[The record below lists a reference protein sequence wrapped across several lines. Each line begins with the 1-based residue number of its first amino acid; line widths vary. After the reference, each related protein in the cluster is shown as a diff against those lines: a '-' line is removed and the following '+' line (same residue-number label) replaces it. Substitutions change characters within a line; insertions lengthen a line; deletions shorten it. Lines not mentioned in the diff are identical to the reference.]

1 MPYLLTYINA
11 ACYAIYRTLMI
22 TIRSSATLASISELR
37 AKSEQ
42 ILSRLKESRVILE
55 RHKKPVAVM
64 LDYAQ
69 YEKLEA
75 MLDLAEDLVLGSLAQ
90 ERDRAAKKRDFIDL
104 DRW

>member
-1 MPYLLTYINA
+1 
-11 ACYAIYRTLMI
+11 MI
-22 TIRSSATLASISELR
+22 TVKTAATLASISELR
-37 AKSEQ
+37 NRSEQ
-42 ILSRLKESRVILE
+42 ILSTLKENRVILE

-75 MLDLAEDLVLGSLAQ
+75 MLELAEDLVLGAIAH
-90 ERDRAAKKRDFIDL
+90 ERDRAAKKKDFVDL